1 MAMNKA
7 SAQKTKPTGRD
18 MKRPSKKKKRVRH
31 KTVHIRTSMRG
42 WKKTMIY
49 VNSGLACAC
58 TGLIISIA
66 ILLSTPLPKIISL
79 PVGTGSAKA
88 SPAVKIMPERL
99 LYPLSEYDFIAS
111 HNPFSPNRKD
121 WLVKT
126 SDSGRPVKIPVS
138 MALASSGSTRSV
150 PFDKI
155 TLYGTLI
162 LADKKKALISH
173 PAPAV
178 GQKPF
183 VIVQEGEEIG
193 GYLVKS
199 IEEKQIILERGGQEF
214 VAKLVSDK
222 LVGQLGTV
230 RPSAVDSMGQ
240 PSSTAGKT
248 TNVDSMGQPSSTAG
262 KTTKPEAK
270 PEDRE
275 AAYNQLFELDSLLE
289 EGKISQEEY
298 EQQELELL
306 KKLK

>member
-7 SAQKTKPTGRD
+7 STQKTKLTGRD
-18 MKRPSKKKKRVRH
+18 MKRPSKKKRVRH

-66 ILLSTPLPKIISL
+66 ILLSTPLPEIISL
-79 PVGTGSAKA
+79 PAGTGSAKA

-126 SDSGRPVKIPVS
+126 SDSGRLAKIPGS

-173 PAPAV
+173 PAPAI

-199 IEEKQIILERGGQEF
+199 IEEKQIILEKGGQEF

-248 TNVDSMGQPSSTAG
+248 T
-262 KTTKPEAK
+262 KPEAK

-275 AAYNQLFELDSLLE
+275 AVYNQLFELDSLLE

>member
-7 SAQKTKPTGRD
+7 SAQKTKLAGRD
-18 MKRPSKKKKRVRH
+18 MKRPSKKKRVRH

-42 WKKTMIY
+42 RKKTMIY

-126 SDSGRPVKIPVS
+126 SDSGRPAKIPVS

-173 PAPAV
+173 PEPVV

-199 IEEKQIILERGGQEF
+199 IEEKQIVLEKGGREF

-248 TNVDSMGQPSSTAG
+248 T
-262 KTTKPEAK
+262 KPEAK

-275 AAYNQLFELDSLLE
+275 AVYNQLFELDSLLE

>member
-1 MAMNKA
+1 MAINKA

-18 MKRPSKKKKRVRH
+18 MKRPSKKKRVRH
-31 KTVHIRTSMRG
+31 NTVHIRTSMRG

-58 TGLIISIA
+58 TGLIIFIA
-66 ILLSTPLPKIISL
+66 ILLSTPLPEIISL
-79 PVGTGSAKA
+79 PAGTGSAKA

-126 SDSGRPVKIPVS
+126 SDSGRPAKIPGS

-173 PAPAV
+173 PAPAI

-199 IEEKQIILERGGQEF
+199 IEEKQIILEKGGREF

-230 RPSAVDSMGQ
+230 RPSAVDSMEQ
-240 PSSTAGKT
+240 PSSTT
-248 TNVDSMGQPSSTAG
+248 G
-262 KTTKPEAK
+262 KTTKPVAK

-275 AAYNQLFELDSLLE
+275 AVYNQLFELDSLLE